1 MIKETPEEC
10 LESRL
15 KKSNEDQLACFEE
28 MYKQSRL
35 TICLPTGGGK
45 GHLMITDILNRVVRT
60 DESIFAIATH
70 RLMLNTQHM
79 SDIIGDMLPTTGK
92 IGYIFVGSIKFNSAF
107 LENEIAIER
116 DPIKKEKKRQKL
128 VEFNSRLYDLKIG
141 RDAIISS
148 VISSPELNEKIEE
161 HIKEGRKVVIVTT
174 YHSLMKLG
182 AIDIDTIYCDEAHI
196 LATNSQKEDAKFKQN
211 FNLIT
216 AKKYYFFSATP
227 KDLLGL
233 REDETTDTFLMNN
246 EEIFGKR
253 IGITFAVAVA
263 KGYIVEPV
271 IHLLRPSDFEE
282 GVDEFGTLED
292 KVKFIQEAFYAHR
305 NYMRKRSA
313 EPDKLGVKI
322 LIKCSSVTDEMWP
335 LFELLMKDKENGELI
350 GVKICAGASVENV
363 GGLDIQGKHYIDTK
377 NIPKRD
383 NFLKELQSLK
393 DEEEAIVLHFDILS
407 EGINVAGFTGIMF
420 LSGLILTITKILQN
434 IGRTTRLHEIDRQR
448 LINKLISV
456 AECALEPRSTWI
468 KPCSSVIIPYWDDKS
483 NETRRLMAT
492 IIHDL
497 RYRYDFNARLE
508 VNLGDDRGNAVG
520 EIPQVN
526 LTSEEADRIREALV
540 DEIEQEIEGIRVGIV
555 ERYEAHRVD
564 NLSEDD
570 YFDFV
575 LNSLTNNVGN
585 DLNNLFEK
593 FINETI

>member
-10 LESRL
+10 LEKRI
-15 KKSNEDQLACFEE
+15 KKSNEDQLDCFYE
-28 MYKQSRL
+28 MYKNNRL

-45 GHLMITDILNRVVRT
+45 GHLMITDLLNRIIT
-60 DESIFAIATH
+60 TNESIFAIATH

-79 SDIIGDMLPTTGK
+79 SDIIGDFLPTTGK

-107 LENEIAIER
+107 LENEIDMER
-116 DPIKKEKKRQKL
+116 DPIKREKKRQKL
-128 VEFNSRLYDLKIG
+128 IDFNSRLYKLG
-141 RDAIISS
+141 LSRDSIISS
-148 VISSPELNEKIEE
+148 VISSPELNEKIAE

-182 AIDIDTIYCDEAHI
+182 SIDIDTIYCDEAHI
-196 LATNSQKEDAKFKQN
+196 LATNSQKEDAKFKTN

-216 AKKYYFFSATP
+216 SKNYYFFSATP

-233 REDETTDTFLMNN
+233 VEGETTNTFLMNN
-246 EEIFGKR
+246 EDIFGKR

-263 KGYIVEPV
+263 KGYIVEPI
-271 IHLLRPSDFEE
+271 IHLLRPADLEE

-292 KVKFIQEAFYAHR
+292 KVKFIKEAFYAHR
-305 NYMRKRSA
+305 DYMRKRSA
-313 EPDKLGVKI
+313 DPDKLGVKI

-335 LFELLMKDKENGELI
+335 LFELLVGTLP

-363 GGLDIQGKHYIDTK
+363 GGVDVQGKHYIDNR

-420 LSGLILTITKILQN
+420 LSGLMLTITKILQN
-434 IGRTTRLHEIDRQR
+434 IGRTTRLSEIDRER
-448 LINKLISV
+448 LIAKLISV
-456 AECALEPRSTWI
+456 AECALEPQSTWV
-468 KPCSSVIIPYWDDKS
+468 KPCSAVIIPYWDDKS

-497 RYRYDFNARLE
+497 RHRYDFNARLE
-508 VNLGDDRGNAVG
+508 VNLGDDRGTTIG
-520 EIPQVN
+520 ERVPPN
-526 LTSEEADRIREALV
+526 LTPDEANRIREALV
-540 DEIEQEIEGIRVGIV
+540 EEIEQEIEGIRVGIV

-570 YFDFV
+570 WFDNV
-575 LNSLTNNVGN
+575 LNSLQ
-585 DLNNLFEK
+585 
-593 FINETI
+593 